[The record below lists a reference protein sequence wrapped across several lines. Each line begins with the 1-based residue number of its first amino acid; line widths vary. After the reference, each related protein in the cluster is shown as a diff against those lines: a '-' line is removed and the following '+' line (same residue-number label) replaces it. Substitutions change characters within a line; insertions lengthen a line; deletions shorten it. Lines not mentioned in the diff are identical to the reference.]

1 MKQLDCEEAAR
12 RLHAFLDRELDET
25 EIGEVQRTWT
35 IARSVK
41 ASFASKPSLKRLIMT
56 RSSEE
61 SVSYSLRERPTRRL
75 RQQN

>member
-25 EIGEVQRTWT
+25 EIGEVQ
-35 IARSVK
+35 AHMDNCEECE
-41 ASFASKPSLKRLIMT
+41 SKFRFEASLKRLIMT

>member
-25 EIGEVQRTWT
+25 EIGEVQ
-35 IARSVK
+35 AHLDNCEECH
-41 ASFASKPSLKRLIMT
+41 SKFRFEASLKRLIMT

-61 SVSYSLRERPTRRL
+61 SASSGLRERLSKRL